1 MRGREDFCGG
11 CWNKIQI
18 MEGKARIRVLAS
30 SVLLR
35 LSAKIDGGMFVFLH
49 PELRGDANPFLGGR
63 LRASLG

>member
-1 MRGREDFCGG
+1 
-11 CWNKIQI
+11 

-30 SVLLR
+30 SGLLR